1 MAGLLFVRVAL
12 GGSLALPPAPTPMP
26 FPLPVNFSF
35 GICGVNPS
43 LMAGCSSKM
52 TLDPKITVRCSTQP
66 GCSADCGSSQLAQAA
81 LARFEAR
88 LGSSA
93 DAPAAGAAQ
102 PWAAQQ
108 VAPAS
113 AGGERY
119 WWQLVSAA
127 PVVPAASTF

>member
-1 MAGLLFVRVAL
+1 MRR
-12 GGSLALPPAPTPMP
+12 
-26 FPLPVNFSF
+26 N
-35 GICGVNPS
+35 S

-52 TLDPKITVRCSTQP
+52 TLHPQITVRCSTQP

-81 LARFEAR
+81 LTRFEAR

-102 PWAAQQ
+102 PPWAAQQGQ

-127 PVVPAASTF
+127 PVVPAVSTF